1 MDIVATLTQALVNV
15 NQNILDIT
23 DDPSPDYSINGQS
36 ISWSG
41 YLTQLLTQQEKLSER
56 QVIAQG
62 PGEYVQEGIT

>member
-1 MDIVATLTQALVNV
+1 MDIVAILTQALVNI

-23 DDPSPDYSINGQS
+23 ADPSPNYSINGQS
-36 ISWSG
+36 ISWSD